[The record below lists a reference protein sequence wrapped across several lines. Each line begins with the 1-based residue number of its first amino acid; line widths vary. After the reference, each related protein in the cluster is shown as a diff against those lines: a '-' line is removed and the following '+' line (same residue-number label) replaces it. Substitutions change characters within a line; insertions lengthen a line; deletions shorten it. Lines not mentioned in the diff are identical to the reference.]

1 MLTQGQIVDLVID
14 ALLVFGF
21 GIQHSIIA
29 TIRLKKVVQKLT
41 NLDPVSWRGIQSIVN
56 VSYIV
61 LAACLWRE
69 VPIIVWDLTGTIF
82 YWVFGVILVVS
93 WIWYFQIHL
102 FEYDCGQAFG
112 SSAVLSRLQGSAVP
126 PMEMWKVGT
135 RRWLRF
141 PVHTAFFPMFFA
153 FPRMSLSMLV
163 LAIVANFNNVYGTI
177 LYDKRLE
184 RLIGKAYKT
193 YQERTGL
200 LFFPLR
206 KAPKGA
212 ADLNFPSPAHWNQ
225 PLQNMPGV
233 ITGLFGGYFY
243 WSALGVTS
251 LTTSDTLKSWG
262 ASALVS
268 VFAGIIIGLVFNFQS
283 RMLQQLSYPR
293 LLTLL
298 STNSAL
304 ASAISIITW
313 WFMSFFSQGTLP
325 ILYVSFA
332 MWMTVLWV
340 GHALAFYTL
349 YALHSSLVKGLFTE
363 GGAQRVPLKVSGMNS

>member
-1 MLTQGQIVDLVID
+1 MLAQDHIVDLVID

-29 TIRLKKVVQKLT
+29 TLRLKKVVKKLT
-41 NLDPVSWRGIQSIVN
+41 NLDPVSWRGIQSIIN

-69 VPIIVWDLTGTIF
+69 VPIIVWDFTGTIF
-82 YWVFGVILVVS
+82 YWIFGVILALS

-126 PMEMWKVGT
+126 SMEMWKVGT

-163 LAIVANFNNVYGTI
+163 LAVVANFNNIYGTI

-184 RLIGKAYKT
+184 SLIGKAYKT

-206 KAPKGA
+206 KAPRGA
-212 ADLNFPSPAHWNQ
+212 ADLDLPSPTHWKN
-225 PLQNMPGV
+225 PLNNMPGIV
-233 ITGLFGGYFY
+233 MGLLAGYFY
-243 WSALGVTS
+243 WRALGVTS
-251 LTTSDTLKSWG
+251 LSTSDTLKTWG

-268 VFAGIIIGLVFNFQS
+268 VLAGSAIGLVFSFQW

-304 ASAISIITW
+304 TSATSIITW
-313 WFMSFFSQGTLP
+313 WFLSFFSQGTLP
-325 ILYVSFA
+325 ILYTSFA
-332 MWMTVLWV
+332 MWLTVLWV
-340 GHALAFYTL
+340 GHAVAFYTL
-349 YALHSSLVKGLFTE
+349 YALHGSLVKGLFSESATR
-363 GGAQRVPLKVSGMNS
+363 QIPLKAAG